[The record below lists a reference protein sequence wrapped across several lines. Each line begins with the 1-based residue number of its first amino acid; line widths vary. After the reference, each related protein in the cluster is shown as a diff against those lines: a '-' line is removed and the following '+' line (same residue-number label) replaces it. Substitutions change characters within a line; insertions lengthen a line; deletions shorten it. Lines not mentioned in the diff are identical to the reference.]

1 MCHELVVENTA
12 IVENVVPVPMT
23 STQNTTPPTCTV
35 SLAIH
40 GALATTNPTAS
51 SMVAP
56 TTSVTE
62 QVATRITVDNKTENI
77 VKYVSDNNND
87 VGDNDE
93 LNAIFYTYEPCYKQS
108 NLHYFQSRLSFEG
121 NGIQ

>member
-1 MCHELVVENTA
+1 
-12 IVENVVPVPMT
+12 MT
-23 STQNTTPPTCTV
+23 STQSTTPPTCTV

-40 GALATTNPTAS
+40 GALATTNPSAS
-51 SMVAP
+51 TLEAP
-56 TTSVTE
+56 TTTSVSKE
-62 QVATRITVDNKTENI
+62 FATLVSVDKKSENI
-77 VKYVSDNNND
+77 VVDEHREYVSDIKQNSDNNND